1 MAMRA
6 PIMLAALAA
15 IAASPVLAQEDVER
29 YQLERTA
36 DGYVRLDTTTGR
48 MSICQETG
56 GQLVCRAAVEEHE
69 AYERDVGT
77 LHERLDALEERVA
90 SLEGASGAELPSD
103 EEFEQT
109 LGYMERFFRRFM
121 GIVRDFEDE
130 QAPDRT

>member
-1 MAMRA
+1 MAPRA
-6 PIMLAALAA
+6 PIMFAVLAA
-15 IAASPVLAQEDVER
+15 IAATPALAQDVER

-56 GQLVCRAAVEEHE
+56 GQLVCRAAVEERE
-69 AYERDVGT
+69 AYEHDFAT
-77 LHERLDALEERVA
+77 LQERLETLETRVA
-90 SLEGASGAELPSD
+90 ALEGASGAELPSD

-130 QAPDRT
+130 QSPDRT